1 LTIKETLE
9 FAAEL
14 RMKCSKE
21 EKEKKVKN
29 IIKMLSL
36 ERVQNTYIGGKFLK
50 GISGGERKR
59 TSIGFELACEPQ
71 GNIFRKILFKKKSKK
86 KIYLHFFF

>member
-1 LTIKETLE
+1 MQDDRLCETLTIKETLE

-71 GNIFRKILFKKKSKK
+71 GNYIVF
-86 KIYLHFFF
+86 